1 MECKEFE
8 KLIPD
13 FINQKMNYPTLKEFS
28 AHLDGCPECKE
39 ELTIQFLVT
48 EGVSRLEQGSAF
60 DLNKELNQRLIKA
73 KNKLERNSAIIT
85 AGIMFEFI
93 FLCVLAA
100 FIIWI
105 LV

>member
-13 FINQKMNYPTLKEFS
+13 FINQKMNYPTLKEFA
-28 AHLDGCPECKE
+28 AHLEECPDCKE

-48 EGVSRLEQGSAF
+48 EGVARLEQGSAF

-85 AGIMFEFI
+85 AGIVFELI
-93 FLCVLAA
+93 FACAIA
-100 FIIWI
+100 GFIIWLLI
-105 LV
+105 